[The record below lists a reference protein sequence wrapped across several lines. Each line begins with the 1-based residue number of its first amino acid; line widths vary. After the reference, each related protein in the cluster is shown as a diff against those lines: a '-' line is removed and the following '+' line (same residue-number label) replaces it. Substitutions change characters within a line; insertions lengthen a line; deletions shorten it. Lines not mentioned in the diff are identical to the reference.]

1 MSFSI
6 FPWNMGDAAEP
17 DYNGR
22 IQLRNGKFEIFSRL
36 LKNFPANSKTVK

>member
-22 IQLRNGKFEIFSRL
+22 IQLRHGKFKNISRKIKKHFPQI
-36 LKNFPANSKTVK
+36 LKQ